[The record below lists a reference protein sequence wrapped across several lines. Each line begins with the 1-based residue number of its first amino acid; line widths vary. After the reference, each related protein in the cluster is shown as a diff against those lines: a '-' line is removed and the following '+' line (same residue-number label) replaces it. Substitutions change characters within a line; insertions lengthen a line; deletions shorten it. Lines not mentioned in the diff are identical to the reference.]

1 VAAPLW
7 LLFLFTGI
15 LISLQAQF
23 IRPEY
28 FPKTFT
34 LYPQWPAQDP
44 VRAAYV
50 FAGTMAL
57 LLLPKLFGYFAMLPD
72 HTARRGFGGALRAFI
87 SMLMEILISGLI
99 APIMMLIQSTSVIQ
113 IVSGR
118 DSGWNAQRRDDGSL
132 PLGATI
138 RRYGWHTAFGLLLAF
153 AAYEVSFSLF
163 AWMTPVIVGLI
174 LAIPLAQWTANP
186 AAGRRMRSRK
196 LLLTPE
202 ESEPPEIL
210 ERANA
215 LATEL
220 ANSDRRSGLER
231 LFADP
236 ALLAAHRAMLPQGA
250 PRKRGEV
257 EIALVVGLAK
267 LEDCTTV
274 EEAAAMLP
282 RTEIMAILT
291 DARALDRLAA
301 LDRAQPSLKSVE

>member
-1 VAAPLW
+1 ML
-7 LLFLFTGI
+7 
-15 LISLQAQF
+15 
-23 IRPEY
+23 
-28 FPKTFT
+28 
-34 LYPQWPAQDP
+34 
-44 VRAAYV
+44 
-50 FAGTMAL
+50 AL
-57 LLLPKLFGYFAMLPD
+57 
-72 HTARRGFGGALRAFI
+72 
-87 SMLMEILISGLI
+87 
-99 APIMMLIQSTSVIQ
+99 
-113 IVSGR
+113 
-118 DSGWNAQRRDDGSL
+118 
-132 PLGATI
+132 
-138 RRYGWHTAFGLLLAF
+138 

-215 LATEL
+215 LAAEL

-236 ALLAAHRAMLPQGA
+236 ALLAAHRAMLPQGT

-267 LEDCTTV
+267 LEDCTAV

-282 RTEIMAILT
+282 RAEIMAILT
-291 DARALDRLAA
+291 DPRGLDRLAA
-301 LDRAQPSLKSVE
+301 LDRTQPNLKSVE